1 MYHVPLLRCVSVL
14 SLLTRASNCPC
25 YLEMACD
32 SRLCVTDIG
41 YEQIADGIFKRYL
54 EKINIQKKEGSVSFL
69 EDSKEKEA
77 IR

>member
-1 MYHVPLLRCVSVL
+1 MPLLRCVSVL
-14 SLLTRASNCPC
+14 SILTRASNCSY

-32 SRLCVTDIG
+32 SWLCVTDIG
-41 YEQIADGIFKRYL
+41 YEQIADGIFRRYL
-54 EKINIQKKEGSVSFL
+54 EKSNIQKKEGSVTFL